1 LALFVVVVVM
11 RILLGWFGRFGSL
24 LGLSIRAASVQGMV
38 GLKDVGFERQLPF
51 GELRINLLG
60 GIFGI

>member
-1 LALFVVVVVM
+1 LALFVVVVGM

-24 LGLSIRAASVQGMV
+24 LGLSIGAASVQGMV
-38 GLKDVGFERQLPF
+38 GLKDVGVGRQLPF